1 MGGAEKAIQVRLPSR
16 LGHEN
21 ASEGLGNVM
30 PSSKRHACH
39 HLSWETNGPPEGR
52 CEKRL
57 LEIVTTGVEAD
68 VDQVDSSIRVRAC

>member
-1 MGGAEKAIQVRLPSR
+1 MGCAEKAIQVRLPSR

-39 HLSWETNGPPEGR
+39 HLSWEPNGPPEAADA
-52 CEKRL
+52 KRDYWRSL
-57 LEIVTTGVEAD
+57 DRGTG
-68 VDQVDSSIRVRAC
+68 S